1 MNGVHERLHAALR
14 AELPTAHLLRR
25 ELHAEPCV
33 SGKEEPTLRRV
44 LEALPEGAALEQVAG
59 TGALLRVGGDGPAV
73 GVRGELDA
81 LPIAERTGVSWAARN
96 GAMHACG
103 HDVHLA
109 ALVALTRAVDRVGAP
124 APMVAVLQPRE
135 ETHPSGALDIIESGA
150 LDRLQVGAMV
160 AAHVQPV
167 LGAGE
172 TACTSGAVNASA
184 DEFTLTIRGQSGHA
198 AYPQFSRDPV
208 LAVAQVI
215 VAAQQ
220 LVSRNSDPM
229 TPTVV
234 TFGTV
239 TAGTAPNV
247 TPADAVVRGTLR
259 TMSETWRGQLHERL
273 RVIADGIARAHGCE
287 AEVLI
292 SRGEPV
298 LVNDARLAEETAYL
312 LARLTGPE
320 LDTEYGHHAP
330 ATLRSC
336 GADDFARYTSV
347 VPSLM
352 MFVGVDTSSGLHTPE
367 FLPDDE
373 AVTAVAESL
382 LAAYLAAAHVIGGT
396 GVP

>member
-1 MNGVHERLHAALR
+1 
-14 AELPTAHLLRR
+14 
-25 ELHAEPCV
+25 
-33 SGKEEPTLRRV
+33 
-44 LEALPEGAALEQVAG
+44 
-59 TGALLRVGGDGPAV
+59 
-73 GVRGELDA
+73 
-81 LPIAERTGVSWAARN
+81 
-96 GAMHACG
+96 
-103 HDVHLA
+103 
-109 ALVALTRAVDRVGAP
+109 
-124 APMVAVLQPRE
+124 
-135 ETHPSGALDIIESGA
+135 
-150 LDRLQVGAMV
+150 
-160 AAHVQPV
+160 
-167 LGAGE
+167 
-172 TACTSGAVNASA
+172 
-184 DEFTLTIRGQSGHA
+184 
-198 AYPQFSRDPV
+198 
-208 LAVAQVI
+208 
-215 VAAQQ
+215 
-220 LVSRNSDPM
+220 M